1 MGIRLRL
8 DSISASLADSFRK
21 ADDEQRRHAALAT
34 CLVAVARAGLQGNE
48 IDAAVDFL
56 RHGGEDQLAVRR
68 KLDSLTE
75 QFDEQYFKL
84 SEDADGTTPEA
95 LLVFR
100 KARAAAALAFAL
112 SPDPGQLHEAMYE
125 AIVASDDQAEAVRA
139 ADVAPKALTFLPT

>member
-1 MGIRLRL
+1 MGVRLRL
-8 DSISASLADSFRK
+8 DSISPSLADSFRK
-21 ADDEQRRHAALAT
+21 ADDEQRRHATLTA
-34 CLVAVARAGLQGNE
+34 CLVAVAGTSLQGNE

-56 RHGGEDQLAVRR
+56 RHGRGDQLAVRR

-75 QFDEQYFKL
+75 KFDEQYLKL

-125 AIVASDDQAEAVRA
+125 AIVASDDQVEAVRA
-139 ADVAPKALTFLPT
+139 ADVALRGRRH

>member
-1 MGIRLRL
+1 
-8 DSISASLADSFRK
+8 
-21 ADDEQRRHAALAT
+21 
-34 CLVAVARAGLQGNE
+34 LQGNE

-75 QFDEQYFKL
+75 QFDEQYFEL

-125 AIVASDDQAEAVRA
+125 AIVASDDEAEAVRA
-139 ADVAPKALTFLPT
+139 ADVALRSRRH

>member
-1 MGIRLRL
+1 MGVRLRL

-34 CLVAVARAGLQGNE
+34 CLVAVARSGLQGKE
-48 IDAAVDFL
+48 IDAAVSLL
-56 RHGGEDQLAVRR
+56 RHGGGDQLAARR
-68 KLDSLTE
+68 TLDFLTE
-75 QFDEQYFKL
+75 KLDEQYFEL
-84 SEDADGTTPEA
+84 SEGADRTTPGA

-112 SPDPGQLHEAMYE
+112 SPDPGQLHEAIYE

-139 ADVAPKALTFLPT
+139 ADEALRSRRH

>member
-1 MGIRLRL
+1 MGVRLRL
-8 DSISASLADSFRK
+8 DSISESLADSFRK

-34 CLVAVARAGLQGNE
+34 CLVAVARSGLQGNE
-48 IDAAVDFL
+48 IDTAVDLL

-84 SEDADGTTPEA
+84 SEDAVGTTQEA

-125 AIVASDDQAEAVRA
+125 AIVASDDQAEAVQA
-139 ADVAPKALTFLPT
+139 ADVALRNRKH

>member
-1 MGIRLRL
+1 MGVRLRL

-34 CLVAVARAGLQGNE
+34 CLVAVARSGLQGNE
-48 IDAAVDFL
+48 IDAAVDLL

-84 SEDADGTTPEA
+84 SEMLRAQ
-95 LLVFR
+95 R
-100 KARAAAALAFAL
+100 KRLC
-112 SPDPGQLHEAMYE
+112 SCSGKPGRGS
-125 AIVASDDQAEAVRA
+125 IGIRPIS
-139 ADVAPKALTFLPT
+139 